1 MLYCVTQNYP
11 HTMDRQL
18 TIWCWG
24 RSRGRRW
31 RGRGISGTP
40 GYTTYHGE
48 KDKIERKKGTEKTEK
63 DRMESITKFT
73 LSDQFFFI
81 TIRRG
86 REEGFHPSP
95 TKPILKVL
103 SNDSST
109 HSIPLIFCWKKSS
122 FEGARPEKNFKFDL
136 FHNFQSQIFILNIF
150 KKCLQKWTPIN
161 YHNCFDTK
169 HFKYEKKV
177 SMTAN
182 LEGGGVRPWWLN
194 HYWRNFFYGFPK
206 CMR

>member
-1 MLYCVTQNYP
+1 MV
-11 HTMDRQL
+11 DRQL

-109 HSIPLIFCWKKSS
+109 HSIPLIFCWKKNS
-122 FEGARPEKNFKFDL
+122 FEGARPKKGLKIGLFLNKTKKSKFL
-136 FHNFQSQIFILNIF
+136 KKLQ
-150 KKCLQKWTPIN
+150 KCLQKLTSLTVFTYLITIISYVKKIYFVWFFWGL
-161 YHNCFDTK
+161 H
-169 HFKYEKKV
+169 KY
-177 SMTAN
+177 
-182 LEGGGVRPWWLN
+182 
-194 HYWRNFFYGFPK
+194 
-206 CMR
+206 